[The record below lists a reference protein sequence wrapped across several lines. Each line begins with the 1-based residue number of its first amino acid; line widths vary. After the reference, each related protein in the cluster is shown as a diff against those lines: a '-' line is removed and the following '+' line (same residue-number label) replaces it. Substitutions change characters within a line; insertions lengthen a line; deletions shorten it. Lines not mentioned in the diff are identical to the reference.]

1 MMVLSIVIRGLMRSE
16 VCAKLLSL
24 GRHGECRAHQHA
36 EKMCAIVEPT
46 GLPSDAS
53 SSMELLL
60 KSFALLFVVWAFLLG
75 HISRLEVN

>member
-1 MMVLSIVIRGLMRSE
+1 MRSE
-16 VCAKLLSL
+16 VHAELLSL
-24 GRHGECRAHQHA
+24 GQHGECRACRHA
-36 EKMCAIVEPT
+36 KKRPEQT

-60 KSFALLFVVWAFLLG
+60 KSFALLFILWAFSLG

>member
-24 GRHGECRAHQHA
+24 GQHGECRACQHA
-36 EKMCAIVEPT
+36 KKMCAIVEPT

-53 SSMELLL
+53 SSMEL
-60 KSFALLFVVWAFLLG
+60 VVEKFGLV
-75 HISRLEVN
+75 RFREQFF